1 MKVAS
6 VTVSATTQGLTGRTT
21 RPAVR
26 PGLAVEGAFETA
38 VARIFSRI

>member
-21 RPAVR
+21 RLVVK
-26 PGLAVEGAFETA
+26 PGVAVEGAFETA
-38 VARIFSRI
+38 VARIFSRV